1 MKKIIFISIGFTT
14 LFLGILGMFLPI
26 LPTTPFL
33 LLSAFLFSKSSDEL
47 YYKLINHPKLGPY
60 IIDFQENK
68 CIPLRVKIISV
79 ATLWTTIL
87 LSIIFALKNQPIW
100 QILLLIIAIG
110 VSIHILSFKTK
121 K

>member
-1 MKKIIFISIGFTT
+1 MKRVIFISIGFISLT
-14 LFLGILGMFLPI
+14 LGILGLFLPI

-33 LLSAFLFSKSSDEL
+33 LLSAFLFSKSSDGL

-68 CIPLRVKIISV
+68 SIPLRIKIISV
-79 ATLWTTIL
+79 TTLWTTIL
-87 LSIIFALKNQPIW
+87 LSIIFALKNQQIG

-110 VSIHILSFKTK
+110 VTIHILSFKTK

>member
-1 MKKIIFISIGFTT
+1 MKKIIFISFGFTS

-60 IIDFQENK
+60 IIDFQKNK